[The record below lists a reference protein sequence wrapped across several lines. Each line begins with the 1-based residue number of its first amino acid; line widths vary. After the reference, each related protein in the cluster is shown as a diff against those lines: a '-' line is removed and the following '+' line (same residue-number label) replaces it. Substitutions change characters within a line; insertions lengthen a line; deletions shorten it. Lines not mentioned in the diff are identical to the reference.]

1 MLVIKGGRLKRY
13 SDEPHNSLKD
23 GNVGVALCLFFFLP
37 LSDHFPEISQSKWA
51 PGGWWFKSGTSEIVL
66 GFSLILM

>member
-23 GNVGVALCLFFFLP
+23 GNVGVALCLYFFFFFPFLTISLNFHNQNGP
-37 LSDHFPEISQSKWA
+37 LVA
-51 PGGWWFKSGTSEIVL
+51 GGSNQGPLKL
-66 GFSLILM
+66 SLVFL